1 MGVSATH
8 IDWTMVP
15 YVRKS
20 FFKHYKEGLKYLG
33 DIEDIE
39 KYCNTFD
46 ITDSLSVEDD
56 KYKQIHAVYNYAL
69 DMTKKETH
77 QAVEGMYH
85 NLNTLQSRSGNQ
97 LPFTSI
103 NYGTCT
109 LSEGRMV
116 TKAILEVSIEG
127 LGRLHRTSIFPCGIF
142 QCAKGINRAP
152 GDPNYDLFRLA
163 LRSTAQRLY
172 PNYANVD
179 WSINEGYDKDDPTQY
194 VATMGK

>member
-1 MGVSATH
+1 
-8 IDWTMVP
+8 MVP

-20 FFKHYKEGLKYLG
+20 FYKHFKDGIKFCQPDKASIY
-33 DIEDIE
+33 IEE
-39 KYCNTFD
+39 PENAS
-46 ITDSLSVEDD
+46 ITASIYTQMEYNL
-56 KYKQIHAVYNYAL
+56 AYNYAL
-69 DMTKKETH
+69 EMTEREIH

-109 LSEGRMV
+109 LPEGRMI
-116 TKAILEVSIEG
+116 TKALLEVSIEG
-127 LGRLHRTSIFPCGIF
+127 LGKLHKTSIFPCGIF
-142 QCAKGINRAP
+142 QSMKGVNRKP

-179 WSINEGYDKDDPTQY
+179 
-194 VATMGK
+194 